1 MLSSNR
7 VTAGGSPSISL
18 ASMYVTHLLTTLASL
33 EYGRRPQRSTMLGT
47 EDAMADAKPMQ
58 IANLNEAPA
67 IFADVFLVSGD
78 PEAANYSIYFCQKQV
93 QIPSVT
99 ADKSVEVPS
108 SGTAQCVARIVFTE
122 KGLDSLLE
130 GLQQNKE
137 FTAALKRR
145 QAKEREAK
153 K

>member
-1 MLSSNR
+1 MS
-7 VTAGGSPSISL
+7 
-18 ASMYVTHLLTTLASL
+18 
-33 EYGRRPQRSTMLGT
+33 
-47 EDAMADAKPMQ
+47 
-58 IANLNEAPA
+58 
-67 IFADVFLVSGD
+67 FLYRA

-93 QIPSVT
+93 QIPSFT

-108 SGTAQCVARIVFTE
+108 SEAAQCVARIIFTE
-122 KGLDSLLE
+122 KGLDTLLE

-145 QAKEREAK
+145 RAKEREAK